1 MSKTRVLIC
10 DDHPLL
16 RRGLRYLVSA
26 QADMEVVGEAGDL
39 RAAAQEAARLKPDV
53 ATLDLSMPGGTGVSG
68 IERVRKASPG
78 TRVLVVSMHDD
89 PAYVR
94 AALAMGAA
102 GYVVKSAADA
112 ELVTAIRSVRAG
124 RLFVDARGVEGV
136 GSAGFGDVGMTGPR
150 GAVAGPGESPIA
162 QLSEREREVLVGV
175 AQGHTSAA
183 MADRLGLSVKTVES
197 YRARMMQKLNLR
209 SRADVVR
216 LAMESGLLGTA
227 PPDTTSSG
235 A

>member
-39 RAAAQEAARLKPDV
+39 RTAAAEAARLQPDV
-53 ATLDLSMPGGTGVSG
+53 ATLDLSMPGGAGVSG
-68 IERVRKASPG
+68 IERVRKASPA

-124 RLFVDARGVEGV
+124 RLFVDAGGVEGV
-136 GSAGFGDVGMTGPR
+136 ATAGFGGVGMTGPR
-150 GAVAGPGESPIA
+150 GAVAGPGQSPIA
-162 QLSEREREVLVGV
+162 QLSEREKEVLVGV

-227 PPDTTSSG
+227 PPG
-235 A
+235 AGATEA